1 MESKKQTNNCNYEII
16 ANLNTKG
23 QTEQKA
29 VVLTTTDNI
38 HVRPDN
44 ILGVGET
51 SPTISEQRSHKK
63 AASDQTDS
71 IISVTTQLESR
82 DTLYNSPK
90 ISTMHE
96 SIYAK

>member
-16 ANLNTKG
+16 AHLNTKG
-23 QTEQKA
+23 QPVQKA
-29 VVLTTTDNI
+29 VVLKTSDNI

-71 IISVTTQLESR
+71 IISVTTQQESK
-82 DTLYNSPK
+82 DTLNNSPK
-90 ISTMHE
+90 TSTN
-96 SIYAK
+96 A